1 MIVGVPKKWLRM
13 TLMVKGSTLP
23 QTWKRIVM
31 TTAFSAVVTLLWG
44 VWGLERFTLS
54 TTPFALVG
62 VALSIFLGF
71 RNNTSYDRFWEGR
84 KLWGR
89 MVNVSR
95 TFTRQVLTLI
105 HPGDRAPPTE
115 KQRARVLGEEL
126 VRRHIAYVHALR
138 MHLRDEIWEQW
149 TQLDPFIGEA
159 ERAALK
165 PESNRPAAI
174 SHRSGELL
182 ADAFRRGWIEAH
194 LLANIDA
201 SLTEMIG
208 VQGACERIKST
219 PVPFVYQ
226 VLTHRFVGVY
236 CIALTFGL
244 HDTVGLFT
252 PLVVAFV
259 SFAFYG
265 LAAIGDAIAEPFGYD
280 PNDLPLMALS
290 RMIEINL
297 RQRLG
302 DEHLPPLHRPRN
314 GVLD

>member
-1 MIVGVPKKWLRM
+1 MIVGVPKTWLRM

-23 QTWKRIVM
+23 QTWQRITL
-31 TTAFSAVVTLLWG
+31 TTLFSAAITLLWG
-44 VWGLERFTLS
+44 VWDLERFTLS

-95 TFTRQVLTLI
+95 SFTRQLLTLI
-105 HPGDRAPPTE
+105 HPGEGATPNE
-115 KQRARVLGEEL
+115 KRQARDLGARI
-126 VRRHIAYVHALR
+126 VRRQVAYVHALR
-138 MHLRDEIWEQW
+138 LHLRDEIWERW
-149 TQLDPFIGEA
+149 GELDPFIGKA
-159 ERAALK
+159 ELDALQA
-165 PESNRPAAI
+165 ESNRPAAI
-174 SHRSGELL
+174 THKTGELL
-182 ADAFRRGWIEAH
+182 AEASRKGWVHPQLMARF
-194 LLANIDA
+194 DDT
-201 SLTEMIG
+201 LTEITG

-236 CIALTFGL
+236 CITLTFGL
-244 HDTVGLFT
+244 HDSVGLFT

-265 LAAIGDAIAEPFGYD
+265 LDAIGDEIEEPFGYD

-302 DEHLPPLHRPRN
+302 DEKLPPLHQPRN